1 MALINN
7 PIGALLHPISRLETA
22 VGELSF
28 DISAVQAL
36 PHIQEELGETRE
48 AMLLMLDEVRGV
60 RADIRELTGLLEE
73 FLERVAPQPRL

>member
-7 PIGALLHPISRLETA
+7 PIGELLHPISRLETA
-22 VGELSF
+22 VGELSV

-60 RADIRELTGLLEE
+60 RADIRELTGLLEG